1 MLILSRRPNESL
13 RIGGNVVIT
22 VVGFSGNQIRL
33 GITAPSNVI
42 VDREEVH
49 QRKMA
54 EDVTNISSVPA
65 AAEPPSASPT
75 QTVRRRPEVR
85 RRSRLQAE

>member
-22 VVGFSGNQIRL
+22 VIGFSGNQIRL
-33 GITAPSNVI
+33 GITAPPNVV

-54 EDVTNISSVPA
+54 EQVTTISPA
-65 AAEPPSASPT
+65 TSTAAPPSRTPI
-75 QTVRRRPEVR
+75 VRRRPEVR